1 MELMSLKNKYNP
13 EDCKVLL
20 KWAKASIQHGLE
32 TGRPIA
38 PNLPDFPTK
47 LTEQRAT
54 FVTLEKIQQLRGCIG
69 MLQAT
74 RPLVEDIANNAFAAA
89 FKDPRFPALKKQ
101 ELEYLDIH
109 ISILSPS
116 ESLTFSSEQD
126 LLAQLRPGLDG
137 LILEEGS
144 KRGTFLP
151 TVWESLSE
159 PKEFL
164 THLKQKA
171 GLPENYW
178 SDTLKIQRY
187 TTELID

>member
-1 MELMSLKNKYNP
+1 MVPMSLKNQYNS
-13 EDCKVLL
+13 EERKVLL
-20 KWAKASIQHGLE
+20 GWAKASIQHGLK
-32 TGRPIA
+32 TGWPIS
-38 PNLPDFPTK
+38 PNLSGLPTK

-54 FVTLEKIQQLRGCIG
+54 FVTLEKIQRLRGCIG

-101 ELEYLDIH
+101 ELKHLEIH
-109 ISILSPS
+109 ISILSLS
-116 ESLTFSSEQD
+116 EPLNFSSQQD
-126 LLAQLRPGLDG
+126 LLAQLRPGIDG

-171 GLPENYW
+171 GLPKNYW

>member
-1 MELMSLKNKYNP
+1 MELISLKNKYNS
-13 EDCKVLL
+13 EECKVLL
-20 KWAKASIQHGLE
+20 KWAKESIQHGLE

-38 PNLPDFPTK
+38 PNLSDFPTK

-54 FVTLEKIQQLRGCIG
+54 FVTLEKIQRLRGCIG

-101 ELEYLDIH
+101 ELEHLDIH

-171 GLPENYW
+171 GLPKNYW